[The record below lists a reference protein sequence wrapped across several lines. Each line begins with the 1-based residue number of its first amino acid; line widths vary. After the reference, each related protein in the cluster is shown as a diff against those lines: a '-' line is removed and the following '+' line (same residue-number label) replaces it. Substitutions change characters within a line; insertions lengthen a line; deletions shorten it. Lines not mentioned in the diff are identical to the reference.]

1 MLVMR
6 KILVI
11 DDDVLVRNTVVRIL
25 ERHGYQ
31 ISVAPDGLRGLSM
44 CRSERPDLVITD
56 IIMPEKEGLETIR
69 EIRKECPDTK
79 VLAISGG
86 GRLGN
91 IDYLAIAGML
101 GAEEVLPKPF
111 APMELLDVVVRCI
124 GPA

>member
-1 MLVMR
+1 MK

-11 DDDVLVRNTVVRIL
+11 DDDAGVRGTIVRIL
-25 ERHGYQ
+25 ERKGYQ
-31 ISVAPDGLRGLSM
+31 TLVAADGARGLSM
-44 CRSERPDLVITD
+44 CRREPPDLVITD

-69 EIRKECPDTK
+69 EIRKERSDIK

-101 GAEEVLPKPF
+101 GADAVLPKPF
-111 APMELLDVVVRCI
+111 APTELLEVVQRCI